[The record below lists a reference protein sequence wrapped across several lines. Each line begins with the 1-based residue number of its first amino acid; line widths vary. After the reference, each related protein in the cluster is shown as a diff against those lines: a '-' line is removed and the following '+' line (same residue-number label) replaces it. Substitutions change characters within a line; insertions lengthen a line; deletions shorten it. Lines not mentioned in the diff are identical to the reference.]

1 MQRVGANTVVNI
13 RVGKYEPSA
22 PSMEKRTLANP

>member
-22 PSMEKRTLANP
+22 PSVETLANP